1 MRIRFFL
8 KEVHRRSSLKQFL
21 YLVVVGVE
29 TLDDVDTEEDVDT
42 ELEVEALKTIIY
54 KKKKR
59 NWHLMALYL
68 QFEKYKVTKITELKT
83 MLLYIEK
90 KTIKEFE

>member
-54 KKKKR
+54 
-59 NWHLMALYL
+59 
-68 QFEKYKVTKITELKT
+68 
-83 MLLYIEK
+83 
-90 KTIKEFE
+90 

>member
-1 MRIRFFL
+1 MRIKFFL
-8 KEVHRRSSLKQFL
+8 KQVHKRSSLKQFL

-29 TLDDVDTEEDVDT
+29 TLDDVDAEEDVDT
-42 ELEVEALKTIIY
+42 ELEVEALKTIIL
-54 KKKKR
+54 KKKR

-68 QFEKYKVTKITELKT
+68 QFEKYKGTKISELKT

>member
-1 MRIRFFL
+1 M
-8 KEVHRRSSLKQFL
+8 KQFL

-29 TLDDVDTEEDVDT
+29 TLDDVDAEEDVDT
-42 ELEVEALKTIIY
+42 ELEVEAL
-54 KKKKR
+54 KKKR

-68 QFEKYKVTKITELKT
+68 QFEKYKGTKISELKT

>member
-42 ELEVEALKTIIY
+42 ELEVEALKTII
-54 KKKKR
+54 KKKKKEIGIL
-59 NWHLMALYL
+59 W
-68 QFEKYKVTKITELKT
+68 
-83 MLLYIEK
+83 LYIYSLRN
-90 KTIKEFE
+90 IK

>member
-1 MRIRFFL
+1 M
-8 KEVHRRSSLKQFL
+8 KQFL

>member
-1 MRIRFFL
+1 M
-8 KEVHRRSSLKQFL
+8 KQFL

-54 KKKKR
+54 KKKK
-59 NWHLMALYL
+59 
-68 QFEKYKVTKITELKT
+68 
-83 MLLYIEK
+83 K
-90 KTIKEFE
+90 KLASYGFISTV

>member
-1 MRIRFFL
+1 MRIRLFL

-54 KKKKR
+54 KKKK
-59 NWHLMALYL
+59 
-68 QFEKYKVTKITELKT
+68 
-83 MLLYIEK
+83 K
-90 KTIKEFE
+90 KLASYGFISTVWEI

>member
-54 KKKKR
+54 IKKKEIGIL
-59 NWHLMALYL
+59 W
-68 QFEKYKVTKITELKT
+68 
-83 MLLYIEK
+83 LYIYSLRN
-90 KTIKEFE
+90 IK

>member
-54 KKKKR
+54 NKKKR

-90 KTIKEFE
+90 ETIKEFE

>member
-1 MRIRFFL
+1 M
-8 KEVHRRSSLKQFL
+8 KQFL

-29 TLDDVDTEEDVDT
+29 TLDDVDAEEDVDT
-42 ELEVEALKTIIY
+42 ELEVEALKTIIL
-54 KKKKR
+54 KKKR

-68 QFEKYKVTKITELKT
+68 QFEKYKGTKITELKT

>member
-1 MRIRFFL
+1 M
-8 KEVHRRSSLKQFL
+8 KQFL

-54 KKKKR
+54 IKKKR